1 MMLALMTLAGVMV
14 GSGVMLIVRGSMS
27 PAPDL
32 ADVVADLH
40 RRRVA
45 SPPAG
50 GVRVRIDAAFRTV
63 ATIDLGGRRRSDLEV
78 CERSVDKFTQDRL
91 RWALLGAAVG
101 LTGVLARPMGVV
113 PWLSTPTAVAIAV
126 GGVVGGWFWALVDLR
141 SDAAVARRE
150 FVESVA
156 SYLELVSILMAGG
169 AGVETA
175 LFEAAQIGRGRGYRH
190 VRAALSAA
198 QTHREEPWSKFGE
211 LGRRVGVRELE
222 DLEAS
227 MTLAGSGARVRDAL
241 TVKAEIMRERTL
253 AEQETQAH
261 SRSETMVLPVAMM
274 FAGFLLLIGYPAL
287 SGLSGP

>member
-1 MMLALMTLAGVMV
+1 MMLALMTLAGVMA
-14 GSGVMLIVRGSMS
+14 GTGVALMIRGAMS

-40 RRRVA
+40 RPRVA
-45 SPPAG
+45 AASMSG
-50 GVRVRIDAAFRTV
+50 LRDRIDGAFRRFALV
-63 ATIDLGGRRRSDLEV
+63 GLGDRRSDLDV

-91 RWALLGAAVG
+91 TWALLGAAVG
-101 LTGVLARPMGVV
+101 VVALAMRPLGAT
-113 PWLSTPTAVAIAV
+113 PWLTMPTALALIVL
-126 GGVVGGWFWALVDLR
+126 GVVGGWLWALIDLR
-141 SDAAVARRE
+141 SDAVTARRE
-150 FVESVA
+150 FVASVA

-190 VRAALSAA
+190 LRAALSAA
-198 QTHREEPWSKFGE
+198 QVHRADPWTKFGE

-227 MTLAGSGARVRDAL
+227 MTLAGSGAHVRDAL
-241 TVKAEIMRERTL
+241 AVKAETVRERAL
-253 AEQETQAH
+253 AEQEARAH